1 MSEQQGSAAEPYRAH
16 VALSTSSLYPLGVPE
31 TFEAAVEL
39 GYDSV
44 EVLVTHERMSQLNHQ
59 LRDLVQRHQLPISTI
74 HAPTLLLTQQV
85 WGKSWTKIQMAAALT
100 EQVGAEVVVVH
111 PPFRW
116 QRKYASN
123 FVEGVRVVSEATGVK
138 ISVENMYPWRVRGRD
153 TVVYAPHYSP
163 LGQDYDWVTWD
174 FSHAAT
180 ARMDSL
186 AAIREL
192 GPRLGH
198 VHLTDGSGETTAD
211 EHLLPGHGVQPV
223 AESLQH
229 LAATRWQGVI
239 GVEVSTRR
247 STSTEERTQWLAE
260 SLDFARRHTTPAEDA
275 PAEDPPAEDPPADGA
290 PADEAPGG

>member
-1 MSEQQGSAAEPYRAH
+1 MSEQQGAAPEPYRPH

-44 EVLVTHERMSQLNHQ
+44 EVLVTHERMSQLTHQ
-59 LRDLVQRHQLPISTI
+59 LQDLVQRHQLPISTI

-116 QRKYASN
+116 QRRYAAN
-123 FVEGVRVVSEATGVK
+123 FVEGVRVVSQATGVK

-163 LGQDYDWVTWD
+163 LGLDYDWVTWD

-192 GPRLGH
+192 GPGW
-198 VHLTDGSGETTAD
+198 A
-211 EHLLPGHGVQPV
+211 
-223 AESLQH
+223 
-229 LAATRWQGVI
+229 
-239 GVEVSTRR
+239 
-247 STSTEERTQWLAE
+247 TST
-260 SLDFARRHTTPAEDA
+260 
-275 PAEDPPAEDPPADGA
+275 
-290 PADEAPGG
+290 

>member
-1 MSEQQGSAAEPYRAH
+1 
-16 VALSTSSLYPLGVPE
+16 
-31 TFEAAVEL
+31 
-39 GYDSV
+39 
-44 EVLVTHERMSQLNHQ
+44 
-59 LRDLVQRHQLPISTI
+59 
-74 HAPTLLLTQQV
+74 
-85 WGKSWTKIQMAAALT
+85 
-100 EQVGAEVVVVH
+100 
-111 PPFRW
+111 
-116 QRKYASN
+116 
-123 FVEGVRVVSEATGVK
+123 VK

-223 AESLQH
+223 AECLQH
-229 LAATRWQGVI
+229 LAATGWQGVV

-247 STSTEERTQWLAE
+247 SKSAEERTAWLAE
-260 SLDFARRHTTPAEDA
+260 SLEFARRHTTPVPSAE
-275 PAEDPPAEDPPADGA
+275 G
-290 PADEAPGG
+290 